1 MALKRPIMN
10 SNKIV
15 IYSPSKHLA
24 TLITEIIEDSRTQV
38 ICCTKPHQIISLCH
52 QEQPSLVIILAIAPL
67 FEGSELITNIRA
79 TLRYRLPIYVISWQ
93 QSEHVVL
100 SLLECGIDQYMTF
113 PICMSRLKYKAI
125 EHFDTLQHKLS

>member
-1 MALKRPIMN
+1 M
-10 SNKIV
+10 
-15 IYSPSKHLA
+15 
-24 TLITEIIEDSRTQV
+24 
-38 ICCTKPHQIISLCH
+38 
-52 QEQPSLVIILAIAPL
+52 VIILAIAPL

-113 PICMSRLKYKAI
+113 PICMSRLKQAFLRL
-125 EHFDTLQHKLS
+125 H